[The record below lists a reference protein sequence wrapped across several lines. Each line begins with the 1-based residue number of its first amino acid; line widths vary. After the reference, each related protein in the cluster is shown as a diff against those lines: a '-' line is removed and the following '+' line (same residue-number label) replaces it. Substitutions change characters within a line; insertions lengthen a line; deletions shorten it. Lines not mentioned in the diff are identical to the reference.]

1 MAKAKRLG
9 VPLTEAQKKTRARRQ
24 AKAKAEAK
32 AHEMAEPAK
41 KQPTGRGRPK
51 RKPKA
56 VGQTKAHDAV
66 ASKAEKE
73 RIEKANKANAKLES
87 KKPVVGNKGK
97 VKPRPSKIAQDT
109 REARARQRILNENM
123 LTTEERKRREK
134 IAEEKRAKE
143 ARAAQEKK
151 DFPNKRR
158 TVVEGK
164 ARARAA
170 LRNAGTIKT
179 NDPKGRFKNS
189 KNKVQARQVNPPRT
203 NDQTPEAKKAARKG
217 MLKKAGSVVKG
228 VAKGAAKSLLNIP
241 TSLGIAGHQLN
252 KQTIS
257 KQNALVKAG
266 KGKIVYNRGTAARGT
281 SGRTFVPFTK
291 KELAERAAN
300 KTKGQ
305 LAVKRDKERKSENRD
320 NYITKDPNKKLVNA
334 RRAKVKPKA
343 ATKPEPKPK
352 VKPKPKP
359 INPKYKK
366 SKFGVGD
373 SKTVEHKG
381 KKLANVTKE
390 QLKSSGLS
398 LRQYMNKWNK
408 TGKRP

>member
-56 VGQTKAHDAV
+56 VGQTKAHDAA
-66 ASKAEKE
+66 ASRAEKE
-73 RIEKANKANAKLES
+73 RIEKANKANAKLET

-97 VKPRPSKIAQDT
+97 VKPRPSKIVQDT
-109 REARARQRILNENM
+109 REAGARQRILSENM
-123 LTTEERKRREK
+123 KTP
-134 IAEEKRAKE
+134 AQRAKE
-143 ARAAQEKK
+143 ARAAQENK
-151 DFPNKRR
+151 DFPNRKK
-158 TVVEGK
+158 VVEQSKLRAEAAKNEAAK
-164 ARARAA
+164 A
-170 LRNAGTIKT
+170 K
-179 NDPKGRFKNS
+179 
-189 KNKVQARQVNPPRT
+189 PRKADKPLV

-228 VAKGAAKSLLNIP
+228 VAKGAARSLFNIP

-266 KGKIVYNRGTAARGT
+266 KGRIVYNRGTAARGT

-366 SKFGVGD
+366 SKFGAGN

-390 QLKSSGLS
+390 QLKASGLS

>member
-9 VPLTEAQKKTRARRQ
+9 VPLTEAQKKARAKRQ
-24 AKAKAEAK
+24 AKARAEAK
-32 AHEMAEPAK
+32 AHEMKEPAK

-51 RKPKA
+51 TKPKA
-56 VGQTKAHDAV
+56 VEQTKAHDAV

-97 VKPRPSKIAQDT
+97 VKPRPSKIVQDT
-109 REARARQRILNENM
+109 REAGARQRILSENM
-123 LTTEERKRREK
+123 KTP
-134 IAEEKRAKE
+134 AQRAKE
-143 ARAAQEKK
+143 ARAAQENK
-151 DFPNKRR
+151 DFPNRKK
-158 TVVEGK
+158 VVEQSKLRAEAAKNEAAK
-164 ARARAA
+164 A
-170 LRNAGTIKT
+170 K
-179 NDPKGRFKNS
+179 P
-189 KNKVQARQVNPPRT
+189 RQVNPPRT
-203 NDQTPEAKKAARKG
+203 NDQTPEAKKAARKA
-217 MLKKAGSVVKG
+217 MLKKAGSVVKT
-228 VAKGAAKSLLNIP
+228 VAKGAARSLFSIP
-241 TSLGIAGHQLN
+241 TSLGIVGYQLN
-252 KQTIS
+252 QQAIS

-266 KGKIVYNRGTAARGT
+266 KGRIVYNTSARGH

-334 RRAKVKPKA
+334 RRAKVNPKA
-343 ATKPEPKPK
+343 ELANKKPDPKPK
-352 VKPKPKP
+352 PKPKPQVKPKPKP

-366 SKFGVGD
+366 SKFGVGG

-390 QLKSSGLS
+390 QLKASGLS

>member
-56 VGQTKAHDAV
+56 VRQTKAHDAV

-109 REARARQRILNENM
+109 REAGARQRILSENM
-123 LTTEERKRREK
+123 KTP
-134 IAEEKRAKE
+134 AQRAKE
-143 ARAAQEKK
+143 ARVAQENK
-151 DFPNKRR
+151 DFPNRKK
-158 TVVEGK
+158 VVEQSKLRAEAAKNEAAK
-164 ARARAA
+164 A
-170 LRNAGTIKT
+170 K
-179 NDPKGRFKNS
+179 
-189 KNKVQARQVNPPRT
+189 PRKADKPLV
-203 NDQTPEAKKAARKG
+203 NDQTPEAKKAARKA
-217 MLKKAGSVVKG
+217 MLKKAGSVVKT
-228 VAKGAAKSLLNIP
+228 VAKGAARSLFNIP
-241 TSLGIAGHQLN
+241 VSLGIAGFQLN
-252 KQTIS
+252 QQSIS

-266 KGKIVYNRGTAARGT
+266 KGRIVYNRGTAARGT

-359 INPKYKK
+359 KPINPKYKK
-366 SKFGVGD
+366 SKFGAGN

-390 QLKSSGLS
+390 QLKASGLS

>member
-9 VPLTEAQKKTRARRQ
+9 VPLTEAQKKARAKRQ
-24 AKAKAEAK
+24 AKAKAKAK
-32 AHEMAEPAK
+32 AHEMKEPAK

-51 RKPKA
+51 TKPKA
-56 VGQTKAHDAV
+56 VEQTKAHDAV

-73 RIEKANKANAKLES
+73 RIEKANKANAKLET
-87 KKPVVGNKGK
+87 KKPVVGKNGK
-97 VKPRPSKIAQDT
+97 VKQGSLRHQKAEMGRVKID
-109 REARARQRILNENM
+109 QRILNENWPSP
-123 LTTEERKRREK
+123 EERKRREK

-158 TVVEGK
+158 TVVQGK

-179 NDPKGRFKNS
+179 NDPEGRFKNS

-203 NDQTPEAKKAARKG
+203 NDQTPEAKKAARKA
-217 MLKKAGSVVKG
+217 MLKKAGSVVKT
-228 VAKGAAKSLLNIP
+228 VAKGAARSLFSIP

-252 KQTIS
+252 QHTIS

-266 KGKIVYNRGTAARGT
+266 KGRIVYNTGTAARGT

-300 KTKGQ
+300 KTKMQ
-305 LAVKRDKERKSENRD
+305 LAVKRDKAVSYTHLTLPTNRE
-320 NYITKDPNKKLVNA
+320 V
-334 RRAKVKPKA
+334 
-343 ATKPEPKPK
+343 
-352 VKPKPKP
+352 
-359 INPKYKK
+359 
-366 SKFGVGD
+366 
-373 SKTVEHKG
+373 
-381 KKLANVTKE
+381 
-390 QLKSSGLS
+390 
-398 LRQYMNKWNK
+398 
-408 TGKRP
+408 